1 MTISHKLIIRQKCE
15 KSIISE
21 IRRHVQVVAVGSV
34 FVASLCPSNR
44 KCPYLT
50 ISIVVSAEPRDQSEV
65 RDEVVIVTEMSHR
78 FPLLTGEIKSQC
90 NITIQ

>member
-1 MTISHKLIIRQKCE
+1 M
-15 KSIISE
+15 
-21 IRRHVQVVAVGSV
+21 VAVGSV

-50 ISIVVSAEPRDQSEV
+50 ISIVVSAEPRDKSEV